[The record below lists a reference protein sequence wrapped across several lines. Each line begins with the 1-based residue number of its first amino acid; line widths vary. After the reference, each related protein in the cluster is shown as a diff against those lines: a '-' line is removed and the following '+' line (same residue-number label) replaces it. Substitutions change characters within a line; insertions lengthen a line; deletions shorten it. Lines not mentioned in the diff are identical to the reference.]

1 MSKKFPHL
9 LNLKKSTLMRNNWKK
24 ELITAL
30 ETKDIWK
37 AQTLVAPHVPKKLY
51 RYHSIST
58 RTFIGLDK
66 EAVWFSHPSKFNDPY
81 DSSAAFFDS
90 IMQPGWQKEM
100 KKVKTTNFQI
110 KQLKRVFEEEEYRM
124 HTEFVEKSRD
134 SLRVC
139 CFTENK
145 DSVLMWS
152 HYADQH
158 KGICVE
164 YDFTSLTPDDVR
176 LKWLYPVI
184 YSNIYLNISE
194 FLKPENINPF
204 IFMLA
209 SMHKYK
215 AWSYEKEWRMMIA
228 NGVMTDEAYKLMP
241 TPTAI
246 YMGSR
251 IDRDVTIYL
260 GEFCYRKN
268 IKLFRGYFERSK
280 FKMSFNE
287 IPLVRSNS

>member
-1 MSKKFPHL
+1 MKNS
-9 LNLKKSTLMRNNWKK
+9 WKK
-24 ELITAL
+24 ELINAL
-30 ETKDIWK
+30 ETKDIK
-37 AQTLVAPHVPKKLY
+37 RAQALVAPHVPKRLY

-81 DSSAAFFDS
+81 DSSAVFFNDL
-90 IMQPGWQKEM
+90 MHAGWQEEM
-100 KKVKTTNFQI
+100 RKVMTTKFEL
-110 KQLKRVFEEEEYRM
+110 KQLKRVINEEERRM

-158 KGICVE
+158 RGICVE
-164 YDFTSLTPDDVR
+164 YDFTSLEPDDLR

-184 YSNIYLNISE
+184 YSKLVLNVSE
-194 FLKPENINPF
+194 YLKPENINPF
-204 IFMLA
+204 VFMLT
-209 SMHKYK
+209 SMHKYT
-215 AWSYEKEWRMMIA
+215 AWNYEKEWRMILA
-228 NGVMTDEAYKLMP
+228 NGVMPDEAYKVMP

-251 IDRDVTIYL
+251 IDRDVFIYM
-260 GEFCYRKN
+260 GEFCYRKK
-268 IKLFRGYFERSK
+268 IKLFQARFERSK
-280 FKMSFNE
+280 FKMVFTE
-287 IPLVRSNS
+287 LPLKR

>member
-1 MSKKFPHL
+1 
-9 LNLKKSTLMRNNWKK
+9 MRNNWKK
-24 ELITAL
+24 ELINSI
-30 ETKDIWK
+30 ETKDIKK
-37 AQTLVAPHVPKKLY
+37 AQSLVAPHVPKKLY

-66 EAVWFSHPSKFNDPY
+66 GAVWFSHPSKFNDPY
-81 DSSAAFFDS
+81 DSSAVFFNDL
-90 IMQPGWQKEM
+90 MQAGWEGEM
-100 KKVKTTNFQI
+100 KKVNTTPFEI
-110 KQLKRVFEEEEYRM
+110 KQLKKVIKVQEDKM
-124 HTEFVEKSRD
+124 NADFVAKSRD

-164 YDFTSLTPDDVR
+164 YDFTSLSADDLR

-184 YSNIYLNISE
+184 YSKIVVNISE
-194 FLKPENINPF
+194 FINPENLNPF
-204 IFMLA
+204 MFMLA
-209 SMHKYK
+209 SMHKYR

-228 NGVMTDEAYKLMP
+228 NGVMPEEAYKMMP

-251 IDRDVTIYL
+251 IDPDVRIYL
-260 GEFCYRKN
+260 GEFCYRKK
-268 IKLFRGYFERSK
+268 IKLFQSSFERNK
-280 FKMSFNE
+280 FKMVFTE
-287 IPLVRSNS
+287 IPLKRSGDKLTSGL